1 MSGQAVVFMCL
12 ILTGVWGG
20 FATLLTIAIRR
31 DRRRVQSSPTSSE
44 VTDT

>member
-12 ILTGVWGG
+12 ILTGIWGG

-31 DRRRVQSSPTSSE
+31 DRRRLKNGTE
-44 VTDT
+44 